1 MKKKKEKEI
10 GKKEEVKYALK
21 AKHKMHGQGFPVSSC
36 VCHIY
41 IHPCAYDINRDHI
54 LFLLSQQGIPLH
66 SAASLPTATRSN
78 REMTAQRL
86 VLHACT
92 QLASICLVLHKLTI
106 KLNFLHL
113 SPPCISITLVTA
125 ITHVQSFILAHV
137 LLIQLC
143 SYLLPCFSI
152 RKKVTANTD
161 GVFF

>member
-1 MKKKKEKEI
+1 
-10 GKKEEVKYALK
+10 
-21 AKHKMHGQGFPVSSC
+21 MHGQGFPVSSC

-86 VLHACT
+86 VLRACT

-106 KLNFLHL
+106 KLNFFTFVSSLHKHN
-113 SPPCISITLVTA
+113 ISHCYHSCSVLHIGTCASNTTL
-125 ITHVQSFILAHV
+125 
-137 LLIQLC
+137 
-143 SYLLPCFSI
+143 LLPPPMFFYQ
-152 RKKVTANTD
+152 KKSD
-161 GVFF
+161 C